1 MLLNKPKPQ
10 NLKKP
15 PPIQNRTLNVELSCR
30 RNYFTKNLLAA
41 RAKIEGLKLSKFH
54 PATGDSVHVFSA
66 EERMELELIITL
78 INEFR
83 SKLPR
88 RRFNLYKE
96 AQEEYGQAYI
106 PVSKLKIKPL
116 TPGQSFDPNA
126 PSFYDPII

>member
-106 PVSKLKIKPL
+106 SVSKLKFKSISSAQDSD
-116 TPGQSFDPNA
+116 TFFNPN
-126 PSFYDPII
+126 YLI